1 LTLFRPRLP
10 QGEPTGPAL
19 LSARRLVK
27 VYRAD
32 GVPVHAIRGLEVSV
46 RPGEFVAVMGPSGS
60 GKSTLLHLLGGLE
73 PPTAGEIW
81 LDGRRVDGISQ
92 AAWAILRRR
101 HIGFVFQFFN
111 LISNMTVADNVE
123 LPALLA
129 GATSRQARTRRQ
141 ELLADLGLAAK
152 ANAVP
157 ARLSG
162 GEQQRVALARAL
174 ANQPS
179 VLLADEPTGNLDSS
193 NARDV
198 LRLLARVHER
208 GQTIILVTHDA
219 RVGSAADRVVT
230 LFDGM
235 IADDAA
241 MPDQPCE
248 PAALNGVLE
257 LNG

>member
-1 LTLFRPRLP
+1 M
-10 QGEPTGPAL
+10 
-19 LSARRLVK
+19 LSASRLVK

-32 GVPVHAIRGLEVSV
+32 GVAVHAIRGLEVFV
-46 RPGEFVAVMGPSGS
+46 RRGEFVAIMGPSGS

-73 PPTAGEIW
+73 RPTAGEIW
-81 LDGRRVDGISQ
+81 LDGRRVDGLSQ
-92 AAWAILRRR
+92 AAWAIMRRR
-101 HIGFVFQFFN
+101 HVGFVFQFFN

-123 LPALLA
+123 LPALLS

-141 ELLADLGLAAK
+141 ELLADLGLTAK

-193 NARDV
+193 NTRDV
-198 LRLLARVHER
+198 LRLLCRVHES
-208 GQTIILVTHDA
+208 GQTIVLVTHDA

-241 MPDQPCE
+241 ISAQP
-248 PAALNGVLE
+248 PAPATLNGVLE